1 MRAAI
6 HLHLYYP
13 DVALDLIDR
22 IARLGRADIDVL
34 VTHIGALDPV
44 VDRALDRIPARVV
57 RVETPNRGW
66 DIGPL
71 FHLLPLIREEGYE
84 AVCHLHTKKGDS
96 GFASAWREMAYDG
109 LIANSDLVTRILESF
124 AARPDLKILGPA
136 KLYISS
142 AAHQFRNA
150 EIVSALATEVL
161 RPMYPLADWG
171 FFAGTFFWARP
182 DLLER
187 VARVADFG
195 GESGERD
202 GTLAHA
208 IERLFGLAPVAD
220 TGAIGLVGDDGRIE
234 IALAPGYPS
243 HQPIIN
249 TLATHRSGGAHAV
262 PPDPEIAAL
271 VVAYNPLVHFI
282 RHGRDEGAL
291 DPNPYFATRWYNR
304 VQGDMYAAGM
314 HPLHH
319 YILHGAEEGR
329 STGPL
334 FDADHYRRTH
344 GVSGNPLRHFLET
357 GIAQGLSAV
366 PPQRD
371 SARDPA
377 EKPCR
382 FYKRF
387 DVAAEAAFLHTI
399 AALPPKQAKRADATR
414 VSVIMPAF
422 NRDGVI
428 ETAIRSVLAQ
438 THANF
443 ELIVVDD
450 GSTDRTRDVVRAFH
464 DPRII
469 LVEGAH
475 AGVSAARN
483 LGLERATGEIVAYLD
498 SDNRWNGW
506 FLEVMVR
513 YLISADLDAAS
524 CAISLRDDVGQLVGY
539 IGDDFDWEA
548 CLQQN
553 YIDLN
558 AFCHRRALLDACG
571 AFDTKLKRMV
581 DWDLILRLTKGRKV
595 GFAPF
600 LGCDYSDA
608 KLTAGRVTTS
618 EPAAYQRLVWTKNR
632 YGLAIGTPEYMAK
645 LSLRFSI
652 KIAAPED
659 EKDAWGDWHFADS
672 LAASIRALGH
682 EVQIDF
688 RGTWHN
694 RSLAQEDVVIV
705 LRGLI
710 PYEPRV
716 GQLSFL
722 WNISHPDQVGYEEYD
737 RYSRVYVA
745 SESYADLL
753 RHLISRPVTAL
764 LQATDPERFHPIDN
778 PPNGPDLVF
787 CGNSRGV
794 ERDIVRWAIEADRP
808 PALYGAGWDGL
819 VPPDLVKAANVDNR
833 ELGALYA
840 GAGAVLN
847 DHWPSMAAF
856 GLLSNRLFDVVAAGG
871 KAISDPVPS
880 IARTFGPAV
889 TEVSGPAAL
898 RLAAD
903 RLKDAKRLPG
913 AAEAVIANHS
923 FDARARRLVS
933 DALAA
938 LGLDAPF
945 EAPSV
950 KIRPLPMAVR
960 REKPLRI
967 HLIAPFGPHGP
978 QSSATIRLIAPLTD
992 ESIAGRCRVSLGRA
1006 EDPVPPCDV
1015 CIVQRAALSTIAAV
1029 DALVGTLGVMGAALV
1044 VDVDDAFCAMDDHA
1058 EAHVYRPL
1066 NAAIEHAIAASAE
1079 TWFSTPEL
1087 ARLYGHVAHRHAVMS
1102 NMLDPRI
1109 WRDWRYQRPV
1119 PFRRSAVRML
1129 YMGTNT
1135 HGADFAL
1142 IRPALER
1149 LAEERP
1155 GAFELT
1161 LIGVAPDIE
1170 NATWLYRQ
1178 SPPAEHIPYAR
1189 FVRWLRAQ
1197 GPYDVGLAPL
1207 ANTRFNSA
1215 KSDIKL
1221 LDYLALG
1228 LLPVVQDC
1236 PAYRLDPAMAE
1247 GAVHATDWFETLRN
1261 LIDDRDAARRRAARG
1276 AELVWEKRAVAS
1288 IADGMIRRLEALL

>member
-13 DVALDLIDR
+13 DVALDLIER
-22 IARLGRADIDVL
+22 VARLGRADIDVL
-34 VTHIGALDPV
+34 ATFIGTLDHD
-44 VDRALDRIPARVV
+44 VDRALDRIPGRVV

-109 LIANSDLVTRILESF
+109 LIAGNDLVTRILASF
-124 AARPDLKILGPA
+124 AERTDLKIVGPA
-136 KLYISS
+136 KLYKSS

-150 EIVSALATEVL
+150 EIVSALATQVL
-161 RPMYPLADWG
+161 APMYPLADWG

-195 GESGERD
+195 GENGERD

-220 TGAIGLVGDDGRIE
+220 TGAIGLVDEKGTIE
-234 IALAPGYPS
+234 IVRAPGEPS
-243 HQPIIN
+243 HEPIIN
-249 TLATHRSGGAHAV
+249 TLALHRSSGAHAI
-262 PPDPEIAAL
+262 PPDPELAAL
-271 VVAYNPLVHFI
+271 ITAHNPLAHYI

-334 FDADHYRRTH
+334 FDADHYRRTY
-344 GVSGNPLRHFLET
+344 GVAGNPLRHFLET
-357 GIAQGLSAV
+357 GLTQGLLPV
-366 PPQRD
+366 PAQQGG
-371 SARDPA
+371 ARDPN

-382 FYKRF
+382 FYKKF
-387 DVAAEAAFLHTI
+387 DLAAEASFLHRI
-399 AALPPKQAKRADATR
+399 AALPSDLAGRAAATK

-422 NRDGVI
+422 NREAVI
-428 ETAIRSVLAQ
+428 SAAIRSVLAQ
-438 THANF
+438 THENF

-450 GSTDRTRDVVRAFH
+450 GSTDMTREVVRSFE
-464 DPRII
+464 DSRIM

-483 LGLERATGEIVAYLD
+483 LGLSHASGEIVAYLD

-513 YLISADLDAAS
+513 FMTADGLDVAYS
-524 CAISLRDDVGQLVGY
+524 AISLRDDVGQLVGY

-558 AFCHRRALLDACG
+558 AFCHARALLDTCG
-571 AFDTKLKRMV
+571 AFDPRLRRMV
-581 DWDLILRLTKGRKV
+581 DWDLILRLTKGRQV

-608 KLTAGRVTTS
+608 KFTSGRVTTA
-618 EPAAYQRLVWTKNR
+618 EPAAFQRLVWTKNR
-632 YGLAIGTPEYMAK
+632 YGQAIGSPEFMAQ

-652 KIAAPED
+652 KIAAPEE
-659 EKDAWGDWHFADS
+659 EKAAWGDWHFAES
-672 LAASIRALGH
+672 LAEAIRALGH
-682 EVQIDF
+682 EAHVDL
-688 RGTWHN
+688 RGHWHD

-705 LRGLI
+705 LRGLL

-716 GQLSFL
+716 GQLAFL
-722 WNISHPDQVGYEEYD
+722 WNISHPDQVGYDEYD

-745 SESYADLL
+745 SESYATLL
-753 RHLISRPVTAL
+753 RHLIAKPVSVL
-764 LQATDPERFHPIDN
+764 LQATDPARFHPLDA
-778 PPNGPDLVF
+778 PPPAPDLVF

-808 PALYGAGWDGL
+808 PAIYGAGWEGL
-819 VPPDLVKAANVDNR
+819 VPPDLVKTANIDNR
-833 ELGALYA
+833 ELSALYA
-840 GAGAVLN
+840 GAGTVLN

-871 KAISDPVPS
+871 KAISDRVPS
-880 IARTFGPAV
+880 IARTFGTAV
-889 TEVSGPAAL
+889 REVSGPAEL
-898 RLAAD
+898 REAAD
-903 RLKDAKRLPG
+903 RLKDVPRLPG
-913 AAEAVIANHS
+913 AAEAVIADHS
-923 FDARARRLVS
+923 FDTRARTLVG

-938 LGLDAPF
+938 LGLDPGFDVPA
-945 EAPSV
+945 EAA
-950 KIRPLPMAVR
+950 RPLPTAIR
-960 REKPLRI
+960 PASLLRV
-967 HLIAPFGPHGP
+967 HLLVPFGPFGP

-992 ESIAGRCRVSLGRA
+992 ESIAGRCQVSLGRA
-1006 EDPVPPCDV
+1006 GEPLPDCDI
-1015 CIVQRAALSTIAAV
+1015 CIVQRAALPSMAV
-1029 DALVGTLGVMGAALV
+1029 LDALIGRLGEMGAALV
-1044 VDVDDAFCAMDDHA
+1044 VDLDDAFVAMDDHP
-1058 EAHVYRPL
+1058 EADLYRPL
-1066 NAAIEHAIAASAE
+1066 NAVIERAIAASAE

-1087 ARLYGHVAHRHAVMS
+1087 ARLYGHVAHRHVVMP

-1109 WRDWRYQRPV
+1109 WRDWRNPRPA
-1119 PFRRSAVRML
+1119 PFQRSAVRML

-1155 GAFELT
+1155 GQFELT
-1161 LIGVAPDIE
+1161 LIGVSPGIE

-1189 FVRWLRAQ
+1189 FARWLRAQ

-1207 ANTRFNSA
+1207 ADTRFNSA

-1228 LLPVVQDC
+1228 ILPVVQDSA
-1236 PAYRLDPAMAE
+1236 AYRLDPRSADVAL
-1247 GAVHATDWFETLRN
+1247 HATDWFETLRSVV
-1261 LIDDRDAARRRAARG
+1261 DDRDAARDRAVRG
-1276 AELVWEKRAVAS
+1276 QHWLWENRAVAA
-1288 IADGMIRRLEALL
+1288 IAPTMIGRLEDLL